1 MKIKI
6 EELCVKRKGN
16 VKNRKNGRWKC
27 KKEQKEQKEYN
38 DVKKMVRKI

>member
-6 EELCVKRKGN
+6 EELCVNKRKGN

-38 DVKKMVRKI
+38 YVKVMV